1 MQPKAS
7 AQPAPQLARRVAL
20 RRGLACAVLPFT
32 GTGLVRGAL
41 AVLGTAPLLV
51 ACGFKLRGATSL
63 GFARLHLAG
72 APPTT
77 SLGQELRRQL
87 GGLVQLMAQAEQAQV
102 VMRIEGAQREKLVT
116 GLTSAG
122 LVRELVL
129 RLRLR
134 FSLATPQGRVLI
146 DGTELVLQRDMSTN
160 ESAALAKARE
170 EEEIFRVLE
179 RDAVLQMVRRLES
192 VVLPAGT
199 AGAMSGVG
207 DGVAGSAAGR
217 AVGAPTAGG
226 R

>member
-1 MQPKAS
+1 MQPVAP
-7 AQPAPQLARRVAL
+7 AQPVPDSGRRAAL
-20 RRGLACAVLPFT
+20 RRGLQGASSF
-32 GTGLVRGAL
+32 AL
-41 AVLGTAPLLV
+41 ASLGRGTVAALGAAPVLA
-51 ACGFKLRGATSL
+51 ACGFKLRGATALS
-63 GFARLHLAG
+63 FARLQLIG
-72 APPTT
+72 APPQS

-87 GGLVQLMAQAEQAQV
+87 GGIVQLVEQPAQAQV
-102 VMRIEGAQREKLVT
+102 VLKLEGAQREKLVT

-146 DGTELVLQRDMSTN
+146 DGTDLVLQRDMSTN

-179 RDAVLQMVRRLES
+179 RDAVLQMVRRLEA
-192 VVLPAGT
+192 VVLPA
-199 AGAMSGVG
+199 A
-207 DGVAGSAAGR
+207 SAD
-217 AVGAPTAGG
+217 AVGAAPGAAAPASGG